1 MVVGVG
7 RRVVAG
13 AGEGA
18 VSWHIQ
24 TSCANQAGAKQA
36 PSSATRLSVV
46 LIYSALCGGF
56 AFPVFPGLPCRAAP
70 ANLAAVNGMCLDCTC
85 TASAAAFVVDLDFAG
100 ALSNMQGHGE
110 K

>member
-24 TSCANQAGAKQA
+24 TCADQAGVKQA
-36 PSSATRLSVV
+36 PSSATRLSLV
-46 LIYSALCGGF
+46 LIYAALCGGF

-70 ANLAAVNGMCLDCTC
+70 ANLAAVNGMCLDCIC
-85 TASAAAFVVDLDFAG
+85 TASAAALVVDLDFAA
-100 ALSNMQGHGE
+100 ALSNMHGHGE